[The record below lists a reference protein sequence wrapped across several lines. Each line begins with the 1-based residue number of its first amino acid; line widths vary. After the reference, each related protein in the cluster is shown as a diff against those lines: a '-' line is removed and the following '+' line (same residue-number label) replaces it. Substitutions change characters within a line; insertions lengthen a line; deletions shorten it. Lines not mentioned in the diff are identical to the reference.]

1 MKLKKLKVS
10 CFLLLLTAAVLF
22 VAMTSE
28 IVQAQSYVVEQ
39 DFTLVNHTG
48 ETIVSILLSPTGASR
63 WRAEDEL
70 GDYVL
75 KHNYEIDIVFSPWD
89 DARYWDIRAEFAD
102 GTYEEWYKFDLFT
115 VSEITLNRNG
125 TASYR

>member
-1 MKLKKLKVS
+1 MNHKKLKFS
-10 CFLLLLTAAVLF
+10 RFLLVLAAFVLYS
-22 VAMTSE
+22 AMTAGTS
-28 IVQAQSYVVEQ
+28 QGARVVVDQ

-48 ETIVSILLSPTGASR
+48 ETIISVLLSPTGASR

-102 GTYEEWYKFDLFT
+102 GTYDEWYGFDLFT
-115 VSEITLNRNG
+115 VSEITLNKNG

>member
-1 MKLKKLKVS
+1 MELKKSKVS

-22 VAMTSE
+22 VAMSTG

-39 DFTLVNHTG
+39 DFTLVNRTG
-48 ETIVSILLSPTGASR
+48 ETIVSILLSPTGASK

-89 DARYWDIRAEFAD
+89 DARYWDIRAEFDD
-102 GTYEEWYKFDLFT
+102 GTYEEWYNFDLFK
-115 VSEITLNRNG
+115 VSEIILNRNG

>member
-10 CFLLLLTAAVLF
+10 CFLLLLTAVVLF
-22 VAMTSE
+22 VVMTSE

>member
-1 MKLKKLKVS
+1 MNCKKVS
-10 CFLLLLTAAVLF
+10 CFLLLLSTAVLF
-22 VAMTSE
+22 IVMTTG
-28 IVQAQSYVVEQ
+28 IAQAQSYVVEQ
-39 DFTLVNHTG
+39 DFTLVNHTY
-48 ETIVSILLSPTGASR
+48 ETIVSILLSPTRASR

-75 KHNYEIDIVFSPWD
+75 KHNQEIDIVFSPWD
-89 DARYWDIRAEFAD
+89 DAQYWDVRAEFDD

-115 VSEITLNRNG
+115 VSEITLNRDG

>member
-1 MKLKKLKVS
+1 MNSKKSKVS
-10 CFLLLLTAAVLF
+10 CFLLSITAAVLF
-22 VAMTSE
+22 
-28 IVQAQSYVVEQ
+28 IVMRAGIIQAQSYVVEQ
-39 DFTLVNHTG
+39 DFTLVNRTG

-75 KHNYEIDIVFSPWD
+75 KHNQEIDIVFSPWD

-102 GTYEEWYKFDLFT
+102 GTYDEWYEFDLFK

>member
-1 MKLKKLKVS
+1 MNCKKVS
-10 CFLLLLTAAVLF
+10 CFLLLLSTAVLF
-22 VAMTSE
+22 IVMTTG
-28 IVQAQSYVVEQ
+28 IAQAQSYVVEQ

-75 KHNYEIDIVFSPWD
+75 KHNQEIDIVFSPWD
-89 DARYWDIRAEFAD
+89 DAQYWDVRAEFDD

-115 VSEITLNRNG
+115 VSEITLNRDG

>member
-102 GTYEEWYKFDLFT
+102 GTYEEWYNFDLFK
-115 VSEITLNRNG
+115 VSEIILNRNG

>member
-1 MKLKKLKVS
+1 MELKKSKVS
-10 CFLLLLTAAVLF
+10 SFLLLLTAAVLF
-22 VAMTSE
+22 VAMSTG

-39 DFTLVNHTG
+39 DFTLVNRTG

-75 KHNYEIDIVFSPWD
+75 KHDHEIDIVFSPWD
-89 DARYWDIRAEFAD
+89 DAR
-102 GTYEEWYKFDLFT
+102 
-115 VSEITLNRNG
+115 
-125 TASYR
+125 